1 MGIRNEFGG
10 SAMFFVV
17 LELSW
22 GKIIKVVSYISILE
36 YYCIS
41 SSVKSRVTVSW
52 VVVRYFY

>member
-17 LELSW
+17 LEVSW

-41 SSVKSRVTVSW
+41 SSVKSRVTVS
-52 VVVRYFY
+52 